1 MADLGT
7 ESNPFQVAIIGS
19 GPSGFYAAEALLR
32 GRPGVRVDMFDRL
45 PTPFGLVRG
54 GVAPDHP
61 KIKQVNL
68 VYDKIAKSPGFAFYG
83 NVTIGRDLTL
93 AELRATYH
101 AVIVACGASADRRL
115 DIPGES
121 LPGSHTSTEFVGW
134 YNGHPDYRDHA
145 FDFSHEKAVVI
156 GQGNVAADV
165 ARILA
170 TPVDDLRRTDIAE
183 HAIESLSK
191 SRIREIHI
199 VGRRGPVQAKF
210 TSVELKELGK
220 INGCDAVAGPEDLEL
235 NAASAAE
242 VANSRGEES
251 RKNLEIFRAFSANGP
266 AANGRRIHFRFLQT
280 PVRINGASRVESI
293 TLARN
298 ILEGGAFAQAAA
310 ATSELS
316 QLPCGL
322 IFRSVGYR
330 GLRMPG
336 LAFDE
341 RSGTIPNSKGR
352 CFEGEHPLPGLYV
365 TGWIKRGPTG
375 LIGTNRADSVETVAA
390 IFEDLPKMDPAPKS
404 AAGGLSAMLAARA
417 VRVVSYADWQHIDA
431 SERVRGQPSGKPREK
446 FTHVP
451 DMIAAIDRSS
461 RDAAEKSA
469 HDHPQ

>member
-1 MADLGT
+1 
-7 ESNPFQVAIIGS
+7 
-19 GPSGFYAAEALLR
+19 
-32 GRPGVRVDMFDRL
+32 
-45 PTPFGLVRG
+45 
-54 GVAPDHP
+54 
-61 KIKQVNL
+61 
-68 VYDKIAKSPGFAFYG
+68 
-83 NVTIGRDLTL
+83 
-93 AELRATYH
+93 
-101 AVIVACGASADRRL
+101 
-115 DIPGES
+115 
-121 LPGSHTSTEFVGW
+121 
-134 YNGHPDYRDHA
+134 
-145 FDFSHEKAVVI
+145 
-156 GQGNVAADV
+156 V

-199 VGRRGPVQAKF
+199 IGRRGPVQAKF
-210 TSVELKELGK
+210 SSVELKELGK

-242 VANSRGEES
+242 VADMRGEES

-280 PVRINGASRVESI
+280 PVRINGASRVESM
-293 TLARN
+293 TLAKN
-298 ILEGGAFAQAAA
+298 ILEGEAFAQAAA
-310 ATSELS
+310 ASSELS
-316 QLPCGL
+316 QLHCGL

-330 GLRMPG
+330 GVRMPG

-341 RSGTIPNSKGR
+341 RTGTIPNNKGR
-352 CFEGEHPLPGLYV
+352 CFEGAQPLPGLYV

-390 IFEDLPKMDPAPKS
+390 IFEDLPKMDPARKS
-404 AAGGLSAMLAARA
+404 GAGDLRAMLAARA

-431 SERVRGQPSGKPREK
+431 SERLRGRPSGKPREK

-469 HDHPQ
+469 RDHPQ